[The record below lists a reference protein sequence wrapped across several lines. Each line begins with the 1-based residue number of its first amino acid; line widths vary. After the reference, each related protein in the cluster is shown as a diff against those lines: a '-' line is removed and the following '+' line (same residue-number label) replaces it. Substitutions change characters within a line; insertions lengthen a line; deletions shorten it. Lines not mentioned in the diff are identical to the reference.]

1 MLCGLYLAKI
11 EKSQFHNCPSN
22 QGCVIPALVIGEYV
36 SRPPMF
42 LTSQGVLRSHTK
54 TLCFAAEAE
63 LLPPLPPFSTPNSWT
78 LLLLSWCEEAPL
90 GRWLCEEVVKRR
102 TFLGETQQMEAAV
115 GEDGGR
121 PKPSLAVAA
130 LRRRRR
136 FVADV
141 WQV

>member
-1 MLCGLYLAKI
+1 MLIASLD
-11 EKSQFHNCPSN
+11 HD
-22 QGCVIPALVIGEYV
+22 
-36 SRPPMF
+36 

-63 LLPPLPPFSTPNSWT
+63 LPPLPLFSTPNSWT
-78 LLLLSWCEEAPL
+78 LLLLSWLEAPL

-102 TFLGETQQMEAAV
+102 TFLGETQQMEVAAV
-115 GEDGGR
+115 AEDGGR
-121 PKPSLAVAA
+121 PLRPSLAMAA

-136 FVADV
+136 FVAEV